1 MGATEDDELRGLQAR
16 AYGRKADIH
25 HDFPA
30 QVRLQE
36 LEDARRQLAPQLLD
50 AVMPP
55 EPTVDPIDVS
65 GSEEE
70 SHLVDDEQ
78 ERPTHEFLRRLARLA
93 LAVGDRLA
101 RVRRST
107 VLIALGLAVIASVIA
122 AALILVERVQPDP
135 LQTGADQVARLSIDP
150 SYQVPGMFQHIA
162 AEGDATQAFH
172 EGMFQHIA
180 AEGDAAQAFHEFYGL
195 RAVVAAGGWF
205 GSGAEDECLSVF
217 LAADGENSDSNSFSG
232 RVRGGCAA
240 GPFPAM
246 TQLMAD
252 DEGLPGELQSAFP
265 GPTALQFVYDK
276 ANQEIVIYAG
286 E

>member
-1 MGATEDDELRGLQAR
+1 MGATQDDELRGLQAR
-16 AYGRKADIH
+16 AYGPNSDIR

-36 LEDARRQLAPQLLD
+36 LEDARRQLAPKLLD

-55 EPTVDPIDVS
+55 APSVDPIDVS

-78 ERPTHEFLRRLARLA
+78 ERPTHESLRRLARLA
-93 LAVGDRLA
+93 FTVGGRLA

-107 VLIALGLAVIASVIA
+107 VLIALGLAVIVSVIA
-122 AALILVERVQPDP
+122 AALILVERIQPDP

-150 SYQVPGMFQHIA
+150 SYQVPGIIQSIA
-162 AEGDATQAFH
+162 AEGDAV
-172 EGMFQHIA
+172 
-180 AEGDAAQAFHEFYGL
+180 QAFHEFYGL
-195 RAVVAAGGWF
+195 RAIVGNGGRF
-205 GSGAEDECLSVF
+205 SGGGEGECLTVF
-217 LAADGENSDSNSFSG
+217 SAADVENSDSNSFSG
-232 RVRGGCAA
+232 QIRGGCAA

-246 TQLMAD
+246 IQLMAD
-252 DEGLPGELQSAFP
+252 DEGLPDELQSAFP

-276 ANQEIVIYAG
+276 ANQEIVIFAG

>member
-1 MGATEDDELRGLQAR
+1 MGATQDDELRGLQAR
-16 AYGRKADIH
+16 AYGPNADIH

-36 LEDARRQLAPQLLD
+36 LEDARRQLAPKLLD
-50 AVMPP
+50 AVRPP
-55 EPTVDPIDVS
+55 APTADPIDVS

-78 ERPTHEFLRRLARLA
+78 ERPTHDSLRRLARLA
-93 LAVGDRLA
+93 LAVGGRLA

-107 VLIALGLAVIASVIA
+107 ALIALGLAVIVSVIA

-150 SYQVPGMFQHIA
+150 SYQVPGMFQNIA
-162 AEGDATQAFH
+162 AKGD
-172 EGMFQHIA
+172 GV
-180 AEGDAAQAFHEFYGL
+180 QAFHEFYGL
-195 RAVVAAGGWF
+195 RAVVADGGWF
-205 GSGAEDECLSVF
+205 NSGGEGECLNVF

-232 RVRGGCAA
+232 QIRGGCAA

-252 DEGLPGELQSAFP
+252 DEGLPDELQSAFP

-276 ANQEIVIYAG
+276 ANQEIVIFAG

>member
-1 MGATEDDELRGLQAR
+1 MGATQDDELRGLQAR
-16 AYGRKADIH
+16 AYGPNAEIR

-36 LEDARRQLAPQLLD
+36 LEDARRQLAPPLLN
-50 AVMPP
+50 AAMPP
-55 EPTVDPIDVS
+55 ERTVDPIDVS

-70 SHLVDDEQ
+70 SHVVDDEQ
-78 ERPTHEFLRRLARLA
+78 ERPNNEFLKRLARGF
-93 LAVGDRLA
+93 LAVGGRLA
-101 RVRRST
+101 RVRRAT
-107 VLIALGLAVIASVIA
+107 VLIALGLAVVASVIA

-135 LQTGADQVARLSIDP
+135 LQTGANQVARLSIDP
-150 SYQVPGMFQHIA
+150 SYQVPGMFQQLA
-162 AEGDATQAFH
+162 AEDDAVRAYQ
-172 EGMFQHIA
+172 
-180 AEGDAAQAFHEFYGL
+180 EFYGL

-205 GSGAEDECLSVF
+205 SGGAEGECLNVF
-217 LAADGENSDSNSFSG
+217 LDADGENSDSNSFSG
-232 RVRGGCAA
+232 QIRGGCVA

-252 DEGLPGELQSAFP
+252 DEGLPDELASAFP

-286 E
+286 Q

>member
-78 ERPTHEFLRRLARLA
+78 ERPTHEFLRRFARLA

-162 AEGDATQAFH
+162 P
-172 EGMFQHIA
+172 
-180 AEGDAAQAFHEFYGL
+180 EGDAAQAFHEFYGL

-252 DEGLPGELQSAFP
+252 DDDLPGELQSAFP